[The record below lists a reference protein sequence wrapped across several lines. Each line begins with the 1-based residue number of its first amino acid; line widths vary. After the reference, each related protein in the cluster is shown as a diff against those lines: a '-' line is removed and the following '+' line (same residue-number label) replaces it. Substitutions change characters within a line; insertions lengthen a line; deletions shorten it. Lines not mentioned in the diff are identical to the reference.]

1 MSMLYLWHPSVSAD
15 GTVVDF
21 ILTRGDSDQV
31 GGGSERFV
39 GALIGALD
47 LGAEPLKWGIKP
59 YRCNYYSEYWEEE
72 GWQSRWDFVWRV
84 TLHFRV
90 QVAVEPIKLGYLGIS
105 DIDDYSP
112 EVESYKFEPYSC
124 LAVAVFDSENR
135 AKDTARRLITD
146 KELTA
151 ARKEVPAPDPVVQ
164 VVREQNGEFHVRA
177 SLGSGDET
185 FFRGAYPDTVLTFL
199 QASGGVIHAKA

>member
-1 MSMLYLWHPSVSAD
+1 MSMLYLWHPSVGAD

-39 GALIGALD
+39 SALIAALD

-59 YRCNYYSEYWEEE
+59 YRCNYYSEYWEDK
-72 GWQSRWDFVWRV
+72 GWASKWDFVWRV

-90 QVAVEPIKLGYLGIS
+90 QVAIEPLKLGYLGIN

-112 EVESYKFEPYSC
+112 EVESYKFEPFSC
-124 LAVAVFDSENR
+124 LAVAVFDSEHKAR
-135 AKDTARRLITD
+135 ETARRLITD

-151 ARKEVPAPDPVVQ
+151 KRKEVLAPDPVVQ
-164 VVREQNGEFHVRA
+164 VVRVNNGEYHVRA
-177 SLGSGDET
+177 ALGSGDET
-185 FFRGAYPDTVLTFL
+185 FFRSDYPEMVLSFL
-199 QASGGVIHAKA
+199 QASGGVIHAEA